1 MLERER
7 VAAVGHKVQRFLLVI
22 AVPFD
27 QVAVVIG
34 VQPVFGNFH
43 VFAEQVVA
51 LVTPVQEQF
60 HEFGAGRPRHRHQ
73 LAQFECD
80 AGAQQRFV
88 AVVGQQYPLFVGRH
102 TQNLGF
108 FVQLDLVRLFRIPER
123 GVAPAPDTHGAFVSG
138 FEIGGFANRQR
149 SVDVVLFR
157 RDCRTLVGFDRND
170 RQTGEI
176 EQVDFVFGGRSLAV
190 RNRIDDLFREVV
202 RRDAR
207 LLRNLADGDPV
218 ETAQEGRNEFVD
230 VRHVGYQARNRC
242 SVDRAFDIRQ

>member
-1 MLERER
+1 MI
-7 VAAVGHKVQRFLLVI
+7 AARW
-22 AVPFD
+22 
-27 QVAVVIG
+27 
-34 VQPVFGNFH
+34 
-43 VFAEQVVA
+43 
-51 LVTPVQEQF
+51 
-60 HEFGAGRPRHRHQ
+60 
-73 LAQFECD
+73 
-80 AGAQQRFV
+80 
-88 AVVGQQYPLFVGRH
+88 
-102 TQNLGF
+102 
-108 FVQLDLVRLFRIPER
+108 
-123 GVAPAPDTHGAFVSG
+123 S
-138 FEIGGFANRQR
+138 
-149 SVDVVLFR
+149 
-157 RDCRTLVGFDRND
+157 GFDRND